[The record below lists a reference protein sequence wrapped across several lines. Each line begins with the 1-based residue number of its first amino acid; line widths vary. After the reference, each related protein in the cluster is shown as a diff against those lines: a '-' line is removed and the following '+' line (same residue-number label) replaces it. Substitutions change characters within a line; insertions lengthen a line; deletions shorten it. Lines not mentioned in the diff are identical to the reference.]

1 MAVNLRGSCC
11 QPPWFMVSPSVVHLV
26 NLRGSQCQFPWFTVS
41 TSVVHRVNLRGSCR
55 KEAVSLQITSRLL
68 RG

>member
-26 NLRGSQCQFPWFTVS
+26 NLRGSRCHPPWFIAS
-41 TSVVHRVNLRGSCR
+41 TSVVHDTNFRGLTVE
-55 KEAVSLQITSRLL
+55 KGMYKLIT
-68 RG
+68 GYE